1 MRKNEQRL
9 WDSFKRNAPARL
21 WLQRVE
27 NLVGEGMP
35 DVYVGSSGKWV
46 ELKAAS
52 KIPAR
57 ARTPLLGAD
66 GMRPSQ
72 VAWHARAAETSAATR
87 SYILIRTPEMEL
99 LMIPGR
105 EAGVV
110 NLMSLGELRERSVIK
125 ADPSWEAVVEK
136 LSC

>member
-1 MRKNEQRL
+1 MRKSEQRL
-9 WDSFKRNAPARL
+9 WDSFKRNAPAWL

-35 DVYVGSSGKWV
+35 DVYVGASGKWV
-46 ELKAAS
+46 ELKAPGS
-52 KIPAR
+52 TPVR
-57 ARTPLLGAD
+57 GTTPLLGSG

-72 VAWHARAAETSAATR
+72 IAWHAKAAETSAATR

-99 LMIPGR
+99 LLIPGR

-136 LSC
+136 LT